1 MSTVSEP
8 AGEAPPLPSSKSQ
21 PQPQPSAT
29 PQSSPSSSPS
39 SPSSPRRAAPPQS
52 ARGTS
57 AQSREKILEAA
68 IAEFGAK
75 GFAGARTAEIAARAG
90 VNQQLIAYHFGGKQG
105 LLDELRARWADAQSA
120 ARPAA
125 ATPLAESVRTYLD
138 LTLDQPDWSRLVV
151 WRALGDAPD
160 SPPEEQSE
168 RLRAAV
174 DGIRRRQADGEV
186 ADDLDPAFALLLCYA
201 LTFAPIALPHFVRD
215 ITGLDPLS
223 AEYRDRCAAE
233 IVKLLAPR
241 TPLTSRER
249 PSA

>member
-1 MSTVSEP
+1 MSTAPEP
-8 AGEAPPLPSSKSQ
+8 SPELPPGPPPPS
-21 PQPQPSAT
+21 P
-29 PQSSPSSSPS
+29 
-39 SPSSPRRAAPPQS
+39 SPRRAAPPRS

-57 AQSREKILEAA
+57 ARSREKILEAA
-68 IAEFGAK
+68 VAEFGAK

-105 LLDELRARWADAQSA
+105 LLDELRARWTAASTEHTAQ
-120 ARPAA
+120 PAA
-125 ATPLAESVRTYLD
+125 TLAESVRSYLD

-151 WRALGDAPD
+151 WRALGDASD
-160 SPPEEQSE
+160 TPPEEQSG

-174 DGIRRRQADGEV
+174 DGIRRRQADGEI
-186 ADDLDPAFALLLCYA
+186 AEDLDPAFALLLCYA

-223 AEYRDRCAAE
+223 PEYRDRCAAE

-241 TPLTSRER
+241 DSNPDER
-249 PSA
+249 PSV

>member
-1 MSTVSEP
+1 MSTAPEP
-8 AGEAPPLPSSKSQ
+8 
-21 PQPQPSAT
+21 T
-29 PQSSPSSSPS
+29 PQ
-39 SPSSPRRAAPPQS
+39 SSPRRAAPPRS

-68 IAEFGAK
+68 VAEFGAK

-105 LLDELRARWADAQSA
+105 LLDELRARWAAASAQHA
-120 ARPAA
+120 PGPAA
-125 ATPLAESVRTYLD
+125 PLAESVRSYLD

-151 WRALGDAPD
+151 WRALGDTSDAPPD
-160 SPPEEQSE
+160 APPDEQSE
-168 RLRAAV
+168 RLRAGV
-174 DGIRRRQADGEV
+174 DGIRRRQAAGEV
-186 ADDLDPAFALLLCYA
+186 AEDLDPAFALLLCYA

-223 AEYRDRCAAE
+223 PEYRDRCAAE

-241 TPLTSRER
+241 GQDPEEG
-249 PSA
+249 PSV

>member
-1 MSTVSEP
+1 MSTAPEP
-8 AGEAPPLPSSKSQ
+8 
-21 PQPQPSAT
+21 T
-29 PQSSPSSSPS
+29 PQ
-39 SPSSPRRAAPPQS
+39 SSPRRAAPPRS

-68 IAEFGAK
+68 VAEFGAK

-105 LLDELRARWADAQSA
+105 LLDELRARWAAASAQHA
-120 ARPAA
+120 PGPAA
-125 ATPLAESVRTYLD
+125 PLAESVRSYLD

-151 WRALGDAPD
+151 WRALGDTSDTPPDAPPD
-160 SPPEEQSE
+160 EQSE
-168 RLRAAV
+168 RLRAGV
-174 DGIRRRQADGEV
+174 DGIRRRQAAGEV
-186 ADDLDPAFALLLCYA
+186 AEDLDPAFALLLCYA

-223 AEYRDRCAAE
+223 PEYRDRCAAE

-241 TPLTSRER
+241 GQDPEEG
-249 PSA
+249 PSV